1 MRDPVE
7 FTLSN
12 ELHCFKR
19 HARISERKNSHS
31 VSMMEKH
38 SLQFTFSQDSLGTL
52 LFKLSW
58 LPYFILKGTKMSNA
72 ARMNYKERL

>member
-7 FTLSN
+7 FTLSD
-12 ELHCFKR
+12 ELHCF
-19 HARISERKNSHS
+19 
-31 VSMMEKH
+31 MEKH

-72 ARMNYKERL
+72 ARMIYKERL